1 MNPVVE
7 SMRQDWLGTRQ
18 DWSSKIMRSAAAK
31 GRIFAMSGYLIMVG
45 CYFGFAVSP
54 FLGFNIR
61 MVSNITD
68 YGGRHMLVQSYYPY
82 DYSKSPI
89 FELTFGSQLVAGIF
103 IGLSVS
109 VPDNYFAALM
119 FHYSAQ
125 FEILGARVEQL
136 IRDDC
141 SLDAESHFF
150 SENWPGLVD
159 RHVHLMTLPNNTKL
173 HSIINGHRKL
183 NALPILVS
191 SRLTNNY
198 NWAVGLNRWS
208 LRLMGIWPGERQQY
222 LRVPFMIGIIFF
234 CLFLP
239 QMYALVLVMQHLPL
253 VIDNLLTSCAALT
266 SCFKLLFFWQNRQ
279 GKSIYIT
286 YGRRKYSL
294 YTCLRTATTVQV
306 LDLVIESMRKDWLR
320 GCMDQRTRKT
330 MLKAAS
336 RARLITTLDYSVM
349 ASCYAGFVVAP
360 LLGFDLRTSNNI
372 TDYPPGGR
380 KLLVQSYY
388 PFDYS
393 ASPTFELAY
402 FLQLVGS
409 FFVGMA
415 VSIPDD
421 YFGALILH
429 ASAQFSVLAARIDG
443 LIDEV
448 TTTRDCSGPA
458 AVADRSDPSTINRR
472 LGRLVDRHVHLYS

>member
-1 MNPVVE
+1 MKFDESMINVE
-7 SMRQDWLGTRQ
+7 ST
-18 DWSSKIMRSAAAK
+18 
-31 GRIFAMSGYLIMVG
+31 
-45 CYFGFAVSP
+45 
-54 FLGFNIR
+54 
-61 MVSNITD
+61 
-68 YGGRHMLVQSYYPY
+68 
-82 DYSKSPI
+82 
-89 FELTFGSQLVAGIF
+89 
-103 IGLSVS
+103 GLK
-109 VPDNYFAALM
+109 D
-119 FHYSAQ
+119 
-125 FEILGARVEQL
+125 
-136 IRDDC
+136 
-141 SLDAESHFF
+141 
-150 SENWPGLVD
+150 
-159 RHVHLMTLPNNTKL
+159 
-173 HSIINGHRKL
+173 
-183 NALPILVS
+183 
-191 SRLTNNY
+191 Y

-208 LRLMGIWPGERQQY
+208 LRLMGIWPGEKQQY

-239 QMYALVLVMQHLPL
+239 QMYALALVMEHLPL

-279 GKSIYIT
+279 
-286 YGRRKYSL
+286 
-294 YTCLRTATTVQV
+294 V

-320 GCMDQRTRKT
+320 GCKDQRTRKT

-429 ASAQFSVLAARIDG
+429 ASAQFNVLAARIDG

-448 TTTRDCSGPA
+448 TTTRDCRGPA
-458 AVADRSDPSTINRR
+458 AVADRSDSSTINRR
-472 LGRLVDRHVHLYS
+472 LGRLVDRHVHLYSMVLAIEKSFSLVLAGQIFCMSVMVCCLGFQILSVLNNMSDKPTPLQMVTLIGTLFTMMLHTLIDCLASEALASQSTEIFYRICNSRWYELPYKSMRCLVPMMLVSKTPRQIKTGKIINMSLATYCSIIKSTAGYISVLIAVSVK